1 MRIDQETVS
10 RAWEAFQVAA
20 GAWAAYQ
27 VLITIMETLRGRR

>member
-10 RAWEAFQVAA
+10 RAWQAFQVAA

-27 VLITIMETLRGRR
+27 VLISILDTMRGRR